1 MGKSLKHRLWII
13 SGASG
18 VGKSTWIA
26 NHKKFFD
33 DSVEIISRD
42 AIRFNLLKDED
53 DYFGKENEVWAEFV
67 KQAKFSLEKNIDT
80 ILDATHLNEKSR
92 AKILRALGTSLK
104 NISVNVIAFEADI
117 NWCINNNNKREG
129 RAYVPETA
137 IKNLYAS
144 FTEPEY
150 EEGFDNIYIVRMPDT
165 SMIKK
170 EKSYG

>member
-26 NHKKFFD
+26 EHKNFFD
-33 DSVEIISRD
+33 NSVEIISRD

-53 DYFGKENEVWAEFV
+53 DYFEKENEVWAEFV
-67 KQAKFSLEKNIDT
+67 KQAKFSLEKNVDT

-92 AKILRALGTSLK
+92 AKILRALGSSLK
-104 NISVNVIAFEADI
+104 DIIVNVIAFEADVK
-117 NWCINNNNKREG
+117 WCIDNNEKRKG
-129 RAYVPETA
+129 RAYVPLSV
-137 IKNLYAS
+137 IRRFHIS

-170 EKSYG
+170 EKSYE